1 MDRRT
6 FLTLAG
12 AGAATAATTAG
23 LASPAGARGLRALAA
38 AAPAPRAPFTLG
50 VASGDPA
57 PDPIK
62 AESPHWKFIDNQR
75 GYLLCDLDRHRWL
88 TDLRVVSTVQGQQ
101 ATVATF
107 ARFVVHDGLRGVAL
121 A

>member
-1 MDRRT
+1 VVITGDRHAT
-6 FLTLAG
+6 WISDLKADFYDPASATLAAELTG
-12 AGAATAATTAG
+12 KSISSG
-23 LASPAGARGLRALAA
+23 
-38 AAPAPRAPFTLG
+38 
-50 VASGDPA
+50 GDPDTA
-57 PDPIK
+57 LFHATYDPVK